1 MVFNSII
8 RQSIGGLNSR
18 EEVSLEDM
26 QRISETLRDMEN
38 QAIREALQKIEV
50 EKTALSDKELKIEAL
65 ETKLRGLI
73 QKKKD
78 QIE

>member
-26 QRISETLRDMEN
+26 QRISETLKDREN

>member
-26 QRISETLRDMEN
+26 QRISETLRDREN

>member
-26 QRISETLRDMEN
+26 QRISETLRDREN

-65 ETKLRGLI
+65 EAKLRGLI

>member
-26 QRISETLRDMEN
+26 QRISETLRDREN

-50 EKTALSDKELKIEAL
+50 EKTALSDKEVKIEAL

>member
-1 MVFNSII
+1 
-8 RQSIGGLNSR
+8 
-18 EEVSLEDM
+18 M
-26 QRISETLRDMEN
+26 QRISETLRDREN